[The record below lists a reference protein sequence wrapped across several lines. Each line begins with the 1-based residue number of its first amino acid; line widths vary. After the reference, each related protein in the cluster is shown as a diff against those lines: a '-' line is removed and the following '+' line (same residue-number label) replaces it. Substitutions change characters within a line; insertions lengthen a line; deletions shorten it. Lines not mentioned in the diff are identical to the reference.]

1 MRKLI
6 KQDIEYWVQGYAT
19 STLQSQ
25 DSDRSLST
33 ERESDITKGKKAQV
47 NMPICIFI
55 LLSILLFHLL
65 GQIFNAVSNTHIKL
79 ISESVH

>member
-25 DSDRSLST
+25 DSDPVCVVV
-33 ERESDITKGKKAQV
+33 DYY
-47 NMPICIFI
+47 NYHCII
-55 LLSILLFHLL
+55 LF
-65 GQIFNAVSNTHIKL
+65 T
-79 ISESVH
+79 